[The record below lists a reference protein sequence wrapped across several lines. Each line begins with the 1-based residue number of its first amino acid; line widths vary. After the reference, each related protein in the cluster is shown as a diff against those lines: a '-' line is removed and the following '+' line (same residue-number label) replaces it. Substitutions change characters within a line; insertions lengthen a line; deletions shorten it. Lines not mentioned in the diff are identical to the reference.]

1 MPGYI
6 NFHLFDDT
14 SGVVIVKNS
23 DMPAMPIVTPDMPVE
38 GSGGLTKLEHFAG
51 LAMQG
56 ILSCPAYQKWNK
68 EEIAE
73 GAVIFAK
80 ALLEELEKQK

>member
-1 MPGYI
+1 M
-6 NFHLFDDT
+6 
-14 SGVVIVKNS
+14 KNQN
-23 DMPAMPIVTPDMPVE
+23 MPAMPIVTPDMPVE

-56 ILSCPAYQKWNK
+56 LFACENIDCTKEQAAESCVAM
-68 EEIAE
+68 
-73 GAVIFAK
+73 AK

>member
-1 MPGYI
+1 M
-6 NFHLFDDT
+6 
-14 SGVVIVKNS
+14 KNS

-56 ILSCPAYQKWNK
+56 IMATLENCTNIYPK
-68 EEIAE
+68 EIANDS
-73 GAVIFAK
+73 VMIAK
-80 ALLEELEKQK
+80 ALLDELDKQTD

>member
-1 MPGYI
+1 M
-6 NFHLFDDT
+6 
-14 SGVVIVKNS
+14 KNS
-23 DMPAMPIVTPDMPVE
+23 DMPAMPLATDFQMYVDQKDHSKGMTPAF
-38 GSGGLTKLEHFAG
+38 GLTKLEHFAG

-80 ALLEELEKQK
+80 ALLEELEKNDAKS

>member
-1 MPGYI
+1 M
-6 NFHLFDDT
+6 
-14 SGVVIVKNS
+14 KNS

-56 ILSCPAYQKWNK
+56 AMSTLIDCDYVKYAA
-68 EEIAE
+68 IAE
-73 GAVIFAK
+73 DAVQMAK
-80 ALLEELEKQK
+80 ALLEELDKQTA

>member
-1 MPGYI
+1 M
-6 NFHLFDDT
+6 
-14 SGVVIVKNS
+14 KNS

-51 LAMQG
+51 LAMQACRTRKSEYKDWED
-56 ILSCPAYQKWNK
+56 LAADAV
-68 EEIAE
+68 EI
-73 GAVIFAK
+73 AK

>member
-1 MPGYI
+1 M
-6 NFHLFDDT
+6 
-14 SGVVIVKNS
+14 KNS

-56 ILSCPAYQKWNK
+56 LLTVVSHAPKDH
-68 EEIAE
+68 IAAE
-73 GAVIFAK
+73 AVLMAEV
-80 ALLEELEKQK
+80 LLEELEKQK